1 MNKMEVDIMN
11 LKLLK
16 LLANN
21 ARYKVSELATMLGIS
36 EDEVIFETAKLENE
50 GLIRG
55 YKAVVDWEKLN
66 TAVVSALI
74 ELKVSPQAD
83 YGFEEIAKRVMMYPE
98 VETVYLMSGG
108 YDLCVMVK
116 GKTFQEVAMFVAKEL
131 STIDAVMSTATHFIL
146 RRYKELDVI
155 LCDNEND
162 DRGSLSL

>member
-1 MNKMEVDIMN
+1 MN

-16 LLANN
+16 LLAKN

-36 EDEVIFETAKLENE
+36 EDEVIIETAKLENE

-66 TAVVSALI
+66 TAAVSALI

-83 YGFEEIAKRVMMYPE
+83 YGFEEIAKRIMMYPE

-155 LCDNEND
+155 LCDSEND

>member
-1 MNKMEVDIMN
+1 MN

-16 LLANN
+16 LLSNN

-36 EDEVIFETAKLENE
+36 EDEVILETAKLENE

-66 TAVVSALI
+66 TAAVSALI

-155 LCDNEND
+155 LCDSEND